1 MYDYEDEEDDLFGPP
16 LKRANPSSKKELIL
30 KKN

>member
-1 MYDYEDEEDDLFGPP
+1 MYDYEDEEDDLFGPL
-16 LKRANPSSKKELIL
+16 LKRANRQNKKELIL